1 MWICGFDECQAI
13 LFFMALHEKV
23 AKPTAY
29 CLHDLCQI
37 RDIVIFGKMVKISQ
51 QINRKNEEYVIFLGL
66 LNRQTSSKCL
76 LCIAPQCVSVQV
88 SAELQQEVLMSLIQT
103 DPDIIDYLLRRK
115 LR

>member
-1 MWICGFDECQAI
+1 MDTIN
-13 LFFMALHEKV
+13 
-23 AKPTAY
+23 AKPFFLWLYMRKSQNLSY
-29 CLHDLCQI
+29 CLHDLCEI

-51 QINRKNEEYVIFLGL
+51 QINRKNEEYVIFWGL
-66 LNRQTSSKCL
+66 LNRQTCSKCL
-76 LCIAPQCVSVQV
+76 LYIALLCLAVQV

>member
-1 MWICGFDECQAI
+1 MTCVKLGI
-13 LFFMALHEKV
+13 LSSSEKWRRSV
-23 AKPTAY
+23 SKSTE
-29 CLHDLCQI
+29 
-37 RDIVIFGKMVKISQ
+37 K
-51 QINRKNEEYVIFLGL
+51 RKNEEHVILLGS

-76 LCIAPQCVSVQV
+76 RYIPLQCVAVQV